1 MPAPSPSPSH
11 LNVRQL
17 AAAALLLPC
26 VAAPV
31 HAQQADGLTLYGL
44 YDAAVRH
51 SDKVNATGGRQTVME
66 DGIITGTRLGFR
78 GRESLGGGLAAV
90 FTAEAGIDPSTGLSL
105 QGTATADYGQVAS
118 TTRFFGREVH
128 VGLRAPWG
136 GVSLGRQYTLAHA
149 LAARFQP
156 LGNPNSVAH
165 SLFSSHH
172 IARQDNLLRLD
183 ARVAGVDLS
192 ATHTL
197 GEQTAGDANSSW
209 AVGAGFSRPEF
220 ALAAYV
226 QQMNNLAGTETRR
239 IIGAGGNA
247 KVGARAALYGGVMQ
261 RSSELSPQ
269 KNRAWTLGANLELG
283 PKVTLSV
290 AHFDDQQSGS
300 TALNGKRSVSWVT
313 ASYRF
318 SRRTDVYALV
328 GQNRVTGGYARPA
341 FMGTLGTQTNL
352 ATGLRTRF

>member
-1 MPAPSPSPSH
+1 MPALVHS
-11 LNVRQL
+11 NVRRL
-17 AAAALLLPC
+17 AAATLLLPGL
-26 VAAPV
+26 VAPLQ
-31 HAQQADGLTLYGL
+31 AQQQPADGVTIYGL

-51 SDKVNATGGRQTVME
+51 SDKVNAAGGRQTVME

-105 QGTATADYGQVAS
+105 QGTPTADYGQVAS
-118 TTRFFGREVH
+118 STRFFGREVH

-136 GVSLGRQYTLAHA
+136 GLTLGRQYTLAHT

-172 IARQDNLLRLD
+172 IARQDNQLRVD
-183 ARVAGVDLS
+183 ARVGGVDLS

-209 AVGAGFSRPEF
+209 ALGAGYTRPGY

-226 QQMNNLAGTETRR
+226 QHLNNLAGTEKRKV
-239 IIGAGGNA
+239 IGAGGNTRLGSG
-247 KVGARAALYGGVMQ
+247 VALFGGVMQ
-261 RSSELSPQ
+261 RSSEASPQ
-269 KNRAWTLGANLELG
+269 KNRAWTLGANVELG
-283 PKVTLSV
+283 TAVTLSV
-290 AHFDDQQSGS
+290 AHFDDQQTGS
-300 TALNGKRSVSWVT
+300 TALKGQRSVSWVT

-341 FMGTLGTQTNL
+341 FMGTLGTQTNV